1 MHPEQVG
8 PWRIERRLGTGGM
21 GNVYLGTHTQT
32 GEQAAVKVLPGSIA
46 REEGFAE
53 RFSRE
58 IQALSQL
65 SNRHVVAFLQNGVC
79 EDGTL
84 FYAMEYVDGP
94 TLTAEI
100 QSRKRLPWRE
110 VLDLAL
116 QAATALKAAHDAGV
130 IHRDLKP
137 SNLMLTR
144 DRVLKL
150 ADFGVASLF
159 ASSRLTQAGSVIG
172 TAEYMSPEQ
181 ARGQRATP
189 RSDLY
194 SLGAVLYAMLT
205 GRPPFSGATTGEIL
219 QKHQYSQFDRPGLYV
234 PGIPRLLEELVC
246 QLLEK
251 DSAKRPPDALV
262 VMRRLEQI
270 RARINF
276 AEEQLESETPLRSEV
291 AATGQQSAERE
302 LENPDSSAASFE
314 PAALP
319 ARRSRS
325 GRRTGA
331 SATLLDNIYVL
342 LALLAVLIAVSVW
355 MVRRSTPTDD
365 EQLSTAAALLDQPPG
380 AGWFKARDEILLP
393 LLNRQSDAEQQELI
407 RNWIQQVDDYEFARS
422 LQPDRRR
429 SVPVDDE
436 LRRLIRRVFELHRR
450 GETATARSE
459 LSAILVLLPT
469 LRSPG
474 FLEDYL
480 QQTLTEWNQQLPSD
494 GPAKFLQQ
502 LIEATQTKHPV
513 GPLDQTARARL
524 EAALLLYQSSP
535 ETASEA
541 AKIRE
546 LLDRK

>member
-1 MHPEQVG
+1 
-8 PWRIERRLGTGGM
+8 
-21 GNVYLGTHTQT
+21 
-32 GEQAAVKVLPGSIA
+32 
-46 REEGFAE
+46 
-53 RFSRE
+53 
-58 IQALSQL
+58 
-65 SNRHVVAFLQNGVC
+65 
-79 EDGTL
+79 
-84 FYAMEYVDGP
+84 MEYVDGP

>member
-1 MHPEQVG
+1 
-8 PWRIERRLGTGGM
+8 
-21 GNVYLGTHTQT
+21 
-32 GEQAAVKVLPGSIA
+32 
-46 REEGFAE
+46 
-53 RFSRE
+53 
-58 IQALSQL
+58 
-65 SNRHVVAFLQNGVC
+65 
-79 EDGTL
+79 
-84 FYAMEYVDGP
+84 
-94 TLTAEI
+94 
-100 QSRKRLPWRE
+100 
-110 VLDLAL
+110 
-116 QAATALKAAHDAGV
+116 
-130 IHRDLKP
+130 
-137 SNLMLTR
+137 
-144 DRVLKL
+144 
-150 ADFGVASLF
+150 
-159 ASSRLTQAGSVIG
+159 
-172 TAEYMSPEQ
+172 
-181 ARGQRATP
+181 
-189 RSDLY
+189 
-194 SLGAVLYAMLT
+194 
-205 GRPPFSGATTGEIL
+205 
-219 QKHQYSQFDRPGLYV
+219 
-234 PGIPRLLEELVC
+234 
-246 QLLEK
+246 
-251 DSAKRPPDALV
+251 
-262 VMRRLEQI
+262 MRRLEQI

-291 AATGQQSAERE
+291 AAAGQQSAERE
-302 LENPDSSAASFE
+302 LENTDSSAASFE